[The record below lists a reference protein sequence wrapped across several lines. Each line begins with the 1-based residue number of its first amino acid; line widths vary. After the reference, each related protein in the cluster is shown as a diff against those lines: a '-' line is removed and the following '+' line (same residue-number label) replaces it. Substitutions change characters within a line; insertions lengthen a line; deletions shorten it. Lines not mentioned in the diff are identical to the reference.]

1 MLDPKT
7 FGTMWA
13 GAAGSVGYAGYWV
26 RRHFDPAKIVLMA
39 VLAAL
44 IFGLQMLNFP
54 LAGGT
59 SGHFGGGSLAG
70 ILLGSWP
77 GCVVMTAVLAVQAL
91 FFGDGGVT
99 TLGANIVNM
108 GVIGAFV
115 APLIY
120 QGFQRVSKG
129 TASKVA
135 GAFVGSFVAV
145 VASSAAVAVEL
156 WASGSAQFYS
166 ALTAMVFW
174 HALIGIG
181 EGIITG
187 GIVAYIAK
195 VRPEILTA
203 GAQSNRAS
211 LKSVVVV
218 VAALALIATGVS
230 FLASSYPDGL
240 EYVYFDMGIG
250 TTPIPETS
258 LIAAPLS
265 DYALPG
271 VENETLA
278 GVAAGVIGALVT
290 GVLLWAVLLVLS
302 RHRKPSE
309 GGK

>member
-1 MLDPKT
+1 
-7 FGTMWA
+7 
-13 GAAGSVGYAGYWV
+13 
-26 RRHFDPAKIVLMA
+26 
-39 VLAAL
+39 
-44 IFGLQMLNFP
+44 
-54 LAGGT
+54 
-59 SGHFGGGSLAG
+59 
-70 ILLGSWP
+70 
-77 GCVVMTAVLAVQAL
+77 
-91 FFGDGGVT
+91 
-99 TLGANIVNM
+99 
-108 GVIGAFV
+108 
-115 APLIY
+115 
-120 QGFQRVSKG
+120 
-129 TASKVA
+129 
-135 GAFVGSFVAV
+135 
-145 VASSAAVAVEL
+145 
-156 WASGSAQFYS
+156 
-166 ALTAMVFW
+166 MVFW
-174 HALIGIG
+174 NALIGIG

-290 GVLLWAVLLVLS
+290 GVLLWAVLLVLRS
-302 RHRKPSE
+302 HRKPSE